1 MRSLSKSTL
10 LDDLDDLFFV
20 FDERGTCVEWN
31 RATVDVTGYADGEL
45 ADMTPDEFFEGDDV
59 DRVLDAVAEV
69 LETGG
74 ATVEAKLVTVD
85 GERIPYEFKIRHLSR
100 DDGSDVFAG
109 VGRDV
114 TERHRQRKEIEN
126 RMRVL
131 REMYEIIA
139 DRHRPFT
146 EQVEALLEL
155 GRAELDTEYGSL
167 SEIRGDDYVF
177 EVVDADGDEIEP
189 GDVVPLSATN
199 CEIAASNERTL
210 VLRDVARDAPTETD
224 RLGYTDWGVSCYIGA
239 PVFVDE
245 EVYGTFCFY
254 DTEPRDGQFTE
265 WEVTFVELMSRWV
278 SYELQRQQA
287 NERLRRQNEKLER
300 FAAIVSHDLRNPL
313 NVLEG
318 RLELVE
324 ETGDP
329 VHFEHCHWAV
339 ERMNTLI
346 GDLLTLAR
354 AGAVIDETEFVEL
367 ESIVKRCW
375 GNVPA
380 TEATLRVETERTI
393 RADGTRLQQLLENL
407 IRNAVEHVGDTVTV
421 TVGDLPD
428 GFYVADDG
436 PGIPP
441 EERERAFESGYTTLS
456 DGTGFGLP
464 IVREIAEAHGWTV
477 RLTDGPEGGARF
489 EFTGVST

>member
-1 MRSLSKSTL
+1 MPLGESAL
-10 LDDLDDLFFV
+10 LDELDDLFFV
-20 FDERGTCVEWN
+20 FDEEGTCLDWN
-31 RATVDVTGYADGEL
+31 LAAADVTGYSDEEL
-45 ADMTPDEFFEGDDV
+45 ASLTPAEFFEGDDV
-59 DRVLDAVAEV
+59 DRVMGAVADV

-74 ATVEAKLVTVD
+74 TTVEADLVTAD
-85 GERIPYEFKIRHLSR
+85 GESIPYEFKIRHLPR
-100 DDGSDVFAG
+100 DGGPDVFAG

-114 TERHRQRKEIEN
+114 SERHRQREAIEN

-131 REMYEIIA
+131 RGMYEIIA
-139 DRHRPFT
+139 DRHRPFA
-146 EQVEALLEL
+146 EQVEALLGL
-155 GRAELDTEYGSL
+155 GRTELDAAYGSL
-167 SEIRGDDYVF
+167 SEIRGEEYVF
-177 EVVDADGDEIEP
+177 EVVDTDGDWVES
-189 GDVVPLSATN
+189 GDVVPLSETN
-199 CEIAASNERTL
+199 CEIAASDERTL
-210 VLRDVARDAPTETD
+210 VLGDVARDAPEVTD
-224 RLGYTDWGVSCYIGA
+224 RASYTDWGISCYIGA

-254 DTEPRDGQFTE
+254 DTEPRDGQFTQ
-265 WEVTFVELMSRWV
+265 WEVTLVELMSRWV

-329 VHFEHCHWAV
+329 SHFEHCHWAV
-339 ERMNTLI
+339 DRMETLI

-354 AGAVIDETEFVEL
+354 AGAVIDETEFVDFGSL
-367 ESIVKRCW
+367 LKQCW
-375 GNVPA
+375 GSVTTNG
-380 TEATLRVETERTI
+380 ATLRVETGQTI
-393 RADGTRLQQLLENL
+393 RADETRLQQLLENL
-407 IRNAVEHVGDTVTV
+407 FRNAVEHGGDAVTV

-436 PGIPP
+436 PGVPP
-441 EERERAFESGYTTLS
+441 EERERVFESGYTTLS
-456 DGTGFGLP
+456 DGTGFGLT
-464 IVREIAEAHGWTV
+464 IVDEIADAHDWDV
-477 RLTDGPEGGARF
+477 HLTEGPEGGARF

>member
-1 MRSLSKSTL
+1 MGSLNKSVL

-20 FDERGTCVEWN
+20 FDEGGTCLEWN
-31 RATVDVTGYADGEL
+31 RAAVDVTGYADEEL
-45 ADMTPDEFFEGDDV
+45 ASMTPAEFFEGDDV
-59 DRVLDAVAEV
+59 DRILDAVAEV

-74 ATVEAKLVTVD
+74 ATVEAKLVTAD
-85 GERIPYEFKIRHLSR
+85 GERIPYEFKIRRLSG
-100 DDGSDVFAG
+100 DDDSDVFAG

-114 TERHRQRKEIEN
+114 SERHRQREAIEN

-177 EVVDADGDEIEP
+177 EVVDADGDDIES
-189 GDVVPLSATN
+189 GDVVPLSSTN
-199 CEIAASNERTL
+199 CEIAASNKRTL
-210 VLRDVARDAPTETD
+210 VLGDVARDAPTETD
-224 RLGYTDWGVSCYIGA
+224 RIGFTDLGISCYIGA
-239 PVFVDE
+239 PVFVDDD
-245 EVYGTFCFY
+245 VYGTFCFY
-254 DTEPRDGQFTE
+254 DTDPREGQFTE
-265 WEVTFVELMSRWV
+265 WEVTLVDLMSRWV
-278 SYELQRQQA
+278 SYELQHHRA

-300 FAAIVSHDLRNPL
+300 FAALVSHDLRNPL

-354 AGAVIDETEFVEL
+354 AGAVIDETESVDM
-367 ESIVKRCW
+367 ESLVKRCW
-375 GNVPA
+375 GNVTTA
-380 TEATLRVETERTI
+380 DATLRVETGQTV
-393 RADGTRLQQLLENL
+393 RADETRLQQLLENL
-407 IRNAVEHVGDTVTV
+407 IRNAVEHGGDTVTV

-441 EERERAFESGYTTLS
+441 EERERVFESGYTTTS
-456 DGTGFGLP
+456 DGTGFGLT
-464 IVREIAEAHGWTV
+464 IVREIAEAHDWTV